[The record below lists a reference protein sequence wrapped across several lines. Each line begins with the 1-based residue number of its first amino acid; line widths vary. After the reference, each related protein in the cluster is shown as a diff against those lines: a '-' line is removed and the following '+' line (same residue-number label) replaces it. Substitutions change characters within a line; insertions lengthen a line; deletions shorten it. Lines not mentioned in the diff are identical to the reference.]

1 MKRVYMRGIIASIAI
16 MACGSCTKLYE
27 HIEEEHIHRPQYDV
41 EYPSDK
47 EWDSEPNEYNEI
59 GK

>member
-1 MKRVYMRGIIASIAI
+1 MRGIIASIAI

-27 HIEEEHIHRPQYDV
+27 HIEEEYIRRPQYNV

>member
-1 MKRVYMRGIIASIAI
+1 MRGIIASIVI

-27 HIEEEHIHRPQYDV
+27 HIEEEHIRRPQYDV
-41 EYPSDK
+41 EYSYDK